1 MSTPSDSDLSCLSAV
16 RALLAPLVLACVTI
30 TSGGCKGHGAA
41 ADAGASEETEDDSG
55 PVTVEA
61 IDAGT
66 QDPASIPKIAVLDF
80 VTPVLNR
87 TEWPAKDPSKT
98 SEERQGAQRLGY
110 IRRGQVVAV
119 KSKVIK
125 KNNCPE
131 GWYELVTGGFVCG
144 KYATTDLTSKE
155 LETAPHPPYTD
166 RPLPYDYGLN
176 LTNGAPLYRRR
187 PYKKERN
194 ELEKGLAVGK
204 SKKSDGGDASPRP
217 SGPDTPWYLKDH
229 KGQRPQ
235 VTIDDIRTNEQ
246 GGLVVVRMV
255 RGFYLSLDKQL
266 STPSGKFWR
275 NTAGFLAP
283 SDHILVHKPTTE
295 FEGVRIGAEGE
306 KRHLPLGW
314 VVSPRARRYSVEP
327 GDPTRADE
335 KDGKLKRGEPVDRF
349 TIAQLTGK
357 SVTIEGRGYFET
369 DEGWWLRDIDAAVTR
384 PGPPPKNLAPD
395 EKWID
400 VNLSTQSL
408 IAFEGDKPVYATIV
422 STGRHDD
429 EDKSKDHRTI
439 QGEFRVREKHIAAT
453 MEDDGASD
461 GPYSIQDVPWIMY
474 FEGSYAIH
482 GAFWHS
488 RFGRERSHGCVNMTP
503 HDAKQIFAWAGPN
516 LPEGWHGVRATDENP
531 GTRVV
536 VHEDPKPAADPATPA
551 PVAASPPPK
560 KSDSADKSDS
570 SDKATKPKKT
580 DSTGKSDKPKKS
592 DTPDKKK
599 TDKGDK
605 AKPDKTEKG
614 DKAKADKGDKPKSEK
629 TVAKSD

>member
-1 MSTPSDSDLSCLSAV
+1 MRAPFATTGSSRPRASSSPL
-16 RALLAPLVLACVTI
+16 ALLLIALIAGTPAL
-30 TSGGCKGHGAA
+30 GGCKGHGPSGGD
-41 ADAGASEETEDDSG
+41 DASATTETTSGDDG

-61 IDAGT
+61 IDAGADVEGAT
-66 QDPASIPKIAVLDF
+66 PRIAALDQ
-80 VTPVLNR
+80 VTPVFNM
-87 TEWPAKDPSKT
+87 TAWPAKDPSKT

-110 IRRGQVVAV
+110 LRRGQVLAV
-119 KSKVIK
+119 KPNVVK
-125 KNNCPE
+125 KGNCAE

-144 KYATTDLTSKE
+144 KYVTTDLSAKE

-187 PYKKERN
+187 PLKKERS

-204 SKKSDGGDASPRP
+204 TKKTDGGAPP
-217 SGPDTPWYLKDH
+217 KAPAGPDTPWYLKDH

-235 VTIDDIRTNEQ
+235 VTIEDIRTNEQ

-255 RGFYLSLDKQL
+255 RGFYLALDKSL
-266 STPSGKFWR
+266 STASGKFWR

-283 SDHILVHKPTTE
+283 ADHILVHKATTE
-295 FEGVRIGAEGE
+295 FEGVKIGAEGE

-314 VVSPRARRYSVEP
+314 VVSPRAHRYRIEE

-335 KDGKLKRGEPVDRF
+335 KNGKLKRGDPLDRF

-384 PGPPPKNLAPD
+384 PGPAPKNLAPG

-408 IAFEGDKPVYATIV
+408 VAFEGDKPVYATIV

-429 EDKSKDHRTI
+429 EDKSKDHRTV
-439 QGEFRVREKHIAAT
+439 QGEFQIREKHIAAT

-474 FEGSYAIH
+474 FEGGYALH

-503 HDAKQIFAWAGPN
+503 YDAKNIFTWAGPD
-516 LPEGWHGVRATDENP
+516 LPEGWHGVRATKENP
-531 GTRVV
+531 GTRIV
-536 VHEDPKPAADPATPA
+536 VHEDPKPASAAPADAPA
-551 PVAASPPPK
+551 PAK
-560 KSDSADKSDS
+560 KSEKSEKPEKSDKGDKTARSERPSS
-570 SDKATKPKKT
+570 SDKAPSKV
-580 DSTGKSDKPKKS
+580 D
-592 DTPDKKK
+592 
-599 TDKGDK
+599 
-605 AKPDKTEKG
+605 
-614 DKAKADKGDKPKSEK
+614 
-629 TVAKSD
+629 

>member
-1 MSTPSDSDLSCLSAV
+1 M
-16 RALLAPLVLACVTI
+16 RAPFATSGSSRPRASSSPLVLLSIALIAGTP
-30 TSGGCKGHGAA
+30 SFGGCKGHGSSSG
-41 ADAGASEETEDDSG
+41 ADASATTETTSGDDG

-61 IDAGT
+61 IDAGADVEGST
-66 QDPASIPKIAVLDF
+66 PRIAALDQ
-80 VTPVLNR
+80 VTPVFNM
-87 TEWPAKDPSKT
+87 TAWPAKDPSKT

-110 IRRGQVVAV
+110 LRRGQVLAV
-119 KSKVIK
+119 KPNVIK
-125 KNNCPE
+125 KSNCAE
-131 GWYELVTGGFVCG
+131 GWYELATGGFVCG
-144 KYATTDLTSKE
+144 KYVTTDLSAKE

-187 PYKKERN
+187 PLKKERT

-204 SKKSDGGDASPRP
+204 TKKTDGGAAPKAP
-217 SGPDTPWYLKDH
+217 SGPETPWYLKDH

-235 VTIDDIRTNEQ
+235 VTIEDIRTNEQ

-255 RGFYLSLDKQL
+255 RGFYLSLDKSL
-266 STPSGKFWR
+266 STASGKFWR

-283 SDHILVHKPTTE
+283 ADHILVHKSTTE
-295 FEGVRIGAEGE
+295 FEGVKIGAEGE

-314 VVSPRARRYSVEP
+314 VVSPRAQRYRIEE

-335 KDGKLKRGEPVDRF
+335 KNGKLRRGDPLDRF

-384 PGPPPKNLAPD
+384 PGPAPKNLAPG

-400 VNLSTQSL
+400 INLSTQSL
-408 IAFEGDKPVYATIV
+408 VAFEGDKPVYATIV

-429 EDKSKDHRTI
+429 EDKSKDHRTV
-439 QGEFRVREKHIAAT
+439 QGEFQVREKHIAAT

-474 FEGSYAIH
+474 FEGGYALH

-503 HDAKQIFAWAGPN
+503 HDAKNVFAWAGPN
-516 LPEGWHGVRATDENP
+516 LPEGWHGVRATKENP
-531 GTRVV
+531 GTRIV
-536 VHEDPKPAADPATPA
+536 VHEDPKPASSTADAPA
-551 PVAASPPPK
+551 PAPAK
-560 KSDSADKSDS
+560 KSD
-570 SDKATKPKKT
+570 
-580 DSTGKSDKPKKS
+580 KSDKGEKS
-592 DTPDKKK
+592 GNADKPG
-599 TDKGDK
+599 KGDTTASAEK
-605 AKPDKTEKG
+605 KPGKTPSKV
-614 DKAKADKGDKPKSEK
+614 D
-629 TVAKSD
+629 